1 MHTGIHSH
9 AHTHT
14 HTHTHMHTPGTTQM
28 DGCLNGWMSWHVK
41 YPSIKLI
48 FLRKYIEIFKSKG
61 IGSIL
66 GEVKKSFFK
75 KVSDDDIPK

>member
-1 MHTGIHSH
+1 M
-9 AHTHT
+9 
-14 HTHTHMHTPGTTQM
+14 
-28 DGCLNGWMSWHVK
+28 K

-61 IGSIL
+61 IRSIL

-75 KVSDDDIPK
+75 EVSDDNVPK